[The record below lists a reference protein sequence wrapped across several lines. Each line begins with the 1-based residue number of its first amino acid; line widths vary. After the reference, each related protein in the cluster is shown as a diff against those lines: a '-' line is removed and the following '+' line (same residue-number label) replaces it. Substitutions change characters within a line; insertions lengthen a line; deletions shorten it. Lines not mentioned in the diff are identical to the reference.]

1 MEKYK
6 QAWEKFQNK
15 MNDLRKRQKEI
26 LLRIYNKLDQQKIE
40 IIRKKLQSK

>member
-1 MEKYK
+1 MNKYQ

-15 MNDLRKRQKEI
+15 MNDLRKRQKEV

-40 IIRKKLQSK
+40 NIRKKLEK